1 VKVGDLIRLGPS
13 GYRDYI
19 GVITQ
24 ILSEDEHGPLDVEVL
39 TRDGLETWETDE
51 AGVISEAG

>member
-1 VKVGDLIRLGPS
+1 MKVGDLIRLGPS

-19 GVITQ
+19 GVITK
-24 ILSEDEHGPLDVEVL
+24 ILSEDEHGPIDVEVL

-51 AGVISEAG
+51 AEVINESR